1 MTFPLCL
8 QYSNRPHE
16 KKTNKR
22 SASIVR
28 GSHKRVVD
36 ERRVET
42 RRSKKRFMKRRA
54 EFDRLVES
62 EKTADSINDF
72 FMETVKEAVRPLL
85 ARRPRNEEE
94 WVIRSPAEV
103 TTLLKQR
110 RDEMEKAHTE
120 GGRDREFER
129 NYSLERGPTEK
140 IRRLSVTLS
149 LANKRLENDR
159 KKF

>member
-1 MTFPLCL
+1 M
-8 QYSNRPHE
+8 
-16 KKTNKR
+16 KKKKNKR

-28 GSHKRVVD
+28 GSHKRVLD
-36 ERRVET
+36 EWRVET
-42 RRSKKRFMKRRA
+42 RRSKKRFMKRRRR
-54 EFDRLVES
+54 FDRLVVS

-110 RDEMEKAHTE
+110 RDEMEKAHKE
-120 GGRDREFER
+120 GDVPATAG
-129 NYSLERGPTEK
+129 GP
-140 IRRLSVTLS
+140 
-149 LANKRLENDR
+149 
-159 KKF
+159 

>member
-1 MTFPLCL
+1 MAGRDQTVEEAL
-8 QYSNRPHE
+8 HE
-16 KKTNKR
+16 KK
-22 SASIVR
+22 
-28 GSHKRVVD
+28 
-36 ERRVET
+36 
-42 RRSKKRFMKRRA
+42 A

-110 RDEMEKAHTE
+110 RDEMEKAHKE
-120 GGRDREFER
+120 GG
-129 NYSLERGPTEK
+129 
-140 IRRLSVTLS
+140 VT
-149 LANKRLENDR
+149 ANAGGS
-159 KKF
+159 